1 MSNIKLVHSGGNS
14 VSLTTPDSNPGAN
27 RTFKLPGADG
37 TSGQVL
43 QTDGSGALSFATPSS
58 TGDTAPAFKAKLSSN
73 MSAPSASTF
82 TVIAYNQEVFD
93 TNNCFN
99 TSTHRFTP
107 NVGGYYILTAGF
119 SYVNGNYTET
129 TAILQIRKNG
139 ASPAEYGVSNRVGGF
154 ESRWGLT
161 VSGVVQLNGSGDY
174 AEAYVYGPSRQLD
187 QYGETF
193 FSTDNYSHVIGG
205 SVFL

>member
-1 MSNIKLVHSGGNS
+1 MSNLNFLHSGGNKVTLS
-14 VSLTTPDSNPGAN
+14 APTSDPSSNPN
-27 RTFKLPGADG
+27 FKLPQADG
-37 TSGQVL
+37 SAGQFL
-43 QTDGSGALSFATPSS
+43 KTDGSGALSFATPAS
-58 TGDTAPAFKAKLSSN
+58 TPGDTAPAFKAKLSSN

-119 SYVNGNYTET
+119 SYANGNYTEA

-174 AEAYVYGPSRQLD
+174 AEAYVYGPSRAID

-193 FSTDNYSHVIGG
+193 FSGG
-205 SVFL
+205 LVRLL

>member
-37 TSGQVL
+37 SSGQSLV
-43 QTDGSGALSFATPSS
+43 TDGSGALSFATPAS
-58 TGDTAPAFKAKLSSN
+58 TPGDTAPAFKVKLSSN

-82 TVIAYNQEVFD
+82 TKITFNSEVFD
-93 TNNCFN
+93 TNNCFD

-129 TAILQIRKNG
+129 TSILQIRKNG

-154 ESRWGLT
+154 ESRWGLS
-161 VSGVVQLNGSGDY
+161 VSGVVQLNGSSDY

-193 FSTDNYSHVIGG
+193 FSGG
-205 SVFL
+205 LVRLL